1 MKTHSRSP
9 KSRPAA
15 ALLLVA
21 ATVLLLAGRACGV
34 VGALLSASVTRLL
47 GDAGTALL
55 CATTWCIAFILATPS
70 GTFTRMVVTV
80 WHAVKP
86 RRSAAAAVVVV
97 KTQAALPPAEP
108 EDNTHPMPTRDRR
121 TLTAVRDALKGLGY
135 NKNEYEPIVAGMDPS
150 LGFEKLVK
158 SALKHLQVN

>member
-1 MKTHSRSP
+1 MSRRHSSP
-9 KSRPAA
+9 KSRPVA

-21 ATVLLLAGRACGV
+21 ATIFLLAGRACGV
-34 VGALLSASVTRLL
+34 VGALLCASVTRLL

-55 CATTWCIAFILATPS
+55 CATTWCIAFILATPP
-70 GTFTRMVVTV
+70 GTFTRMVVAL

-86 RRSAAAAVVVV
+86 RHSAAVVV
-97 KTQAALPPAEP
+97 TRAPAEPEARP

>member
-1 MKTHSRSP
+1 MKTRNASP
-9 KSRPAA
+9 KSRPVLAI
-15 ALLLVA
+15 LLVA
-21 ATVLLLAGRACGV
+21 ATVFLLAGRTCGV

-86 RRSAAAAVVVV
+86 RRSAAVVV
-97 KTQAALPPAEP
+97 TRAPAEP
-108 EDNTHPMPTRDRR
+108 APAADVDTHPMPTRDRR

-135 NKNEYEPIVAGMDPS
+135 HKSEYEAVVAGMDPS

-158 SALKHLQVN
+158 TALKHLQVN

>member
-1 MKTHSRSP
+1 MKTHNRST
-9 KSRPAA
+9 KSRPVLAI
-15 ALLLVA
+15 LLVA
-21 ATVLLLAGRACGV
+21 ATVFLLAGRTCGV

-86 RRSAAAAVVVV
+86 RRSAAVVV
-97 KTQAALPPAEP
+97 TRAPAEP
-108 EDNTHPMPTRDRR
+108 EDTVDTHPMPTRDRR

-135 NKNEYEPIVAGMDPS
+135 ERKEYEPIVASMDPS

-158 SALKHLQVN
+158 TALKHLQVN